1 MSLRPHVAIPRLVV
15 SGILASSLFA
25 CGELAHT
32 NPVDPEAEVTIGIS
46 GPLEIHSVGQLVSYT
61 FTSVP
66 EWTYSAPQWES
77 SDPEVLALDAAGGL
91 FLSKGSGDALVT
103 VRLGPHTATALPVRV
118 VQVAARL
125 RVLTCDGKP
134 ADIGSTGLQ
143 IRICAFLHDSLDA
156 PILDKPVSLVS
167 DDTSIVAVHDGIA
180 VGRSCGSTYVRA
192 DTASWRDSL
201 LVRVCY

>member
-1 MSLRPHVAIPRLVV
+1 MELRPHTTILRLVV
-15 SGILASSLFA
+15 FGFLAGSLFA

-32 NPVDPEAEVTIGIS
+32 NPVDPETEITIGIS

-66 EWTYSAPQWES
+66 EWTYSAPRWES
-77 SDPEVLALDAAGGL
+77 SDPGVLALDAAGGV
-91 FLSKGSGDALVT
+91 FVSKGSGDALVT
-103 VRLGPHTATALPVRV
+103 VRLGPHTATAIPVRV
-118 VQVAARL
+118 LQVATRL

-134 ADIGSTGLQ
+134 ADIGWPGQQ
-143 IRICAFLHDSLDA
+143 IGICAYLHDSLDA
-156 PILDKPVSLVS
+156 PILDRRVSLAS

-180 VGRSCGSTYVRA
+180 VGRSCGTSYVRA